1 MAIQSWG
8 ASSHP
13 HPYFSFVQDL
23 YTFNY
28 VTAANSGGKGMNF
41 PLKQTTSAGPID
53 LQAVV
58 DKSAQ
63 GLNVDEQKKNV
74 TAMAFNELLPIMPLW
89 ERYGNNPALEERAEV
104 PGGRRPDPEER
115 SVRGQLR
122 DHVHVPGQGR
132 AGLSYRLAF

>member
-1 MAIQSWG
+1 
-8 ASSHP
+8 
-13 HPYFSFVQDL
+13 
-23 YTFNY
+23 
-28 VTAANSGGKGMNF
+28 MNF

-74 TAMAFNELLPIMPLW
+74 TAAAMAFNELLPIMPLW
-89 ERYGNNPALEERAEV
+89 ERYGNNPALEDAGRQV

-122 DHVHVPGQGR
+122 DHGHVPGQGR
-132 AGLSYRLAF
+132 ACLRSTGVLTRCLVGSAG